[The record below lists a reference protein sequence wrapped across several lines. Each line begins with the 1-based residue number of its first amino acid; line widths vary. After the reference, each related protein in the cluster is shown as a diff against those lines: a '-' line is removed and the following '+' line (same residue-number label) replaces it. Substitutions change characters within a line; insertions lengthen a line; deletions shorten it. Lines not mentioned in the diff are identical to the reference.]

1 MSDTTQ
7 TGVFYY
13 NDGFY
18 DMEKFMHMLG
28 IESLEEAKDQLEN
41 IGEYECEETTLEPI
55 FQVTD
60 KIKDAVLSTVL
71 EEMYNRSEDRYPLND
86 IAIEQTE
93 KDLKAALID
102 SIDFVK
108 LQKALPKLYYPNG
121 KKFTITKKDILQH
134 FENS

>member
-7 TGVFYY
+7 AGVFYY
-13 NDGFY
+13 NDEFY
-18 DMEKFMHMLG
+18 NMEQFMHMLG
-28 IESLEEAKDQLEN
+28 IESLADAKYYLDDLDQF
-41 IGEYECEETTLEPI
+41 ECEETTLELI

-60 KIKDAVLSTVL
+60 KIKECLLSTML
-71 EEMYNRSEDRYPLND
+71 EEMYNRNEDRYPLND

-108 LQKALPKLYYPNG
+108 LQSALPKLYYPNG

-134 FENS
+134 FENG